1 MFAFLLVCSLLVPI
15 SMIVF
20 GKRWEKKPPADRNG
34 LSGYRSTMSRL
45 NQDTWSYAHKLWGKI
60 NFTSGIALA
69 VLSFAFIVYIKDW
82 SDFETWIVYLVFIQ
96 IAIMALTIIPTEIK
110 LNKTF
115 TKKGGRKQNG

>member
-1 MFAFLLVCSLLVPI
+1 
-15 SMIVF
+15 MIVL

-60 NFTSGIALA
+60 NFTTGIALA